1 MHFMWEKSHIKGL
14 VHKKRTYIS
23 LDHWYDSYDFFILEG
38 KGVSEYHRIR
48 TSSWYAS
55 PPLSHYKSWLEISM
69 EFGVQ
74 KNSYRVL
81 ISSHQLVSLHSSSS
95 SHWGFGWD
103 YLYVIHQQVKF
114 LTEPSNE
121 FNT

>member
-1 MHFMWEKSHIKGL
+1 MHFMWEKRHIKGL

-81 ISSHQLVSLHSSSS
+81 ISSLTSAFLSTTTPLPPLIGVLVGIICAWYIS
-95 SHWGFGWD
+95 
-103 YLYVIHQQVKF
+103 K
-114 LTEPSNE
+114 
-121 FNT
+121 